1 MSAKSE
7 AKKEAYAAL
16 KDSVAQG
23 LEYGFETVWDCLP
36 LSLDTESAG
45 LAWDKAWDK
54 AWATKS
60 PAIFA
65 ALKAAFQ
72 AAFESA
78 WKEAVKAQN
87 D

>member
-1 MSAKSE
+1 MNAKTE

-16 KDSVAQG
+16 KDCVAQG
-23 LEYGFETVWDCLP
+23 LEYGFENVWDCLP
-36 LSLDTESAG
+36 PSIDTEAGG

-72 AAFESA
+72 TAFEAA
-78 WKEAVKAQN
+78 WKEARKAV
-87 D
+87 